1 MINGF
6 LLKIVF
12 QRLSAISAWQMAIS
26 QQFEQ
31 FVFMMK
37 ISFELYF
44 SFPTPSLSLALS
56 LKFNFMSFTKTIV
69 VNMNAC
75 EIAFMFVIKRW
86 IDMCHGL
93 LAAHYPLSTLLN
105 FICGMFFI
113 ILLNYIFF
121 SWLPLFYLFWLFHF
135 FFFLGFRYAFL
146 VANAVSRR

>member
-12 QRLSAISAWQMAIS
+12 QRLSAIPAWQMAIS

-75 EIAFMFVIKRW
+75 EIAFMFVIKR
-86 IDMCHGL
+86 
-93 LAAHYPLSTLLN
+93 
-105 FICGMFFI
+105 
-113 ILLNYIFF
+113 
-121 SWLPLFYLFWLFHF
+121 
-135 FFFLGFRYAFL
+135 
-146 VANAVSRR
+146 